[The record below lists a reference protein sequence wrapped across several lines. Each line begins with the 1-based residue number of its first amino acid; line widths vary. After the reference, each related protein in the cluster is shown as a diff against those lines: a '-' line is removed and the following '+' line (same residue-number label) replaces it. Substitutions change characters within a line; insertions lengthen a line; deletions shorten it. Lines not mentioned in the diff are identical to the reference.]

1 MNISFKSFYLFVF
14 AFCLSLTTWAFT
26 APKLTGP
33 VIDEMGLLSSSAVSQ
48 IEQVL
53 YSIKQNNGPQI
64 QVFVTASL
72 QDEPIESVAIQIF
85 DQWKLGD
92 QKKDD
97 GLLFLIA
104 PKEKKLRIEVGQGLE
119 GDIPDVIAKRI
130 ISDIVSPFFK
140 RGEFDFGVVQ
150 GIGAIQNYLNASPE
164 QKAKLQQQ
172 VKDSGSGLN
181 KDNKIK
187 KYGFFFI
194 LGIWLLL
201 FLINPSMALSM
212 LFFALSRG
220 GSGRSGGFGG
230 GWSGGGGS
238 SSGGGASG
246 SW

>member
-1 MNISFKSFYLFVF
+1 MLLTAKNLLFLF
-14 AFCLSLTTWAFT
+14 ILSLGLSAWAFK
-26 APKLTGP
+26 APALTGP
-33 VIDEMGLLSSSAVSQ
+33 VIDEVNLLSRPAVAE
-48 IEQVL
+48 IEQIL
-53 YSIKQNNGPQI
+53 FSIKQKNGPQI

-72 QDEPIESVAIQIF
+72 QGEAIESVAIQIF

-92 QKKDD
+92 EKKDN

-104 PKEKKLRIEVGQGLE
+104 PTEKKLRIEVGQGLE

-130 ISDIVSPFFK
+130 IADIVSPFFK
-140 RGEFDFGVVQ
+140 RGEFDFGVSQ
-150 GIGAIQNYLNASPE
+150 GVAALQTYLNASPE
-164 QKAKLQQQ
+164 QKAQLQER
-172 VKDSGSGLN
+172 VKDSGSTLN
-181 KDNKIK
+181 KDNKLK

-201 FLINPSMALSM
+201 FLINPSMALSL

-220 GSGRSGGFGG
+220 GGGGRSGGSGG

>member
-1 MNISFKSFYLFVF
+1 M
-14 AFCLSLTTWAFT
+14 TWAFT

-33 VIDEMGLLSSSAVSQ
+33 VVDETGLLSASTVAQ
-48 IEQVL
+48 IQQTL
-53 YSIKQNNGPQI
+53 FLMKQNNGPQI

-130 ISDIVSPFFK
+130 IADIVTPFFK
-140 RGEFDFGVVQ
+140 RGEYDFGVVQ
-150 GIGAIQNYLNASPE
+150 GIGALQTYLNATPE
-164 QKAKLQQQ
+164 QKVKLQNQ

-181 KDNKIK
+181 KENKTK

-194 LGIWLLL
+194 LAIWLIL

-220 GSGRSGGFGG
+220 GGGRSGGGG
-230 GWSGGGGS
+230 GSWSGGGGS

>member
-1 MNISFKSFYLFVF
+1 MAALKSFLFIF
-14 AFCLSLTTWAFT
+14 TISLSFTAWAFT
-26 APKLTGP
+26 VPKLTGP
-33 VIDEMGLLSSSAVSQ
+33 VVDQAGLLSTAAVSQ
-48 IEQVL
+48 IEQL
-53 YSIKQNNGPQI
+53 LFSIKQNKGPQI
-64 QVFVTASL
+64 QVFVTSSL
-72 QDEPIESVAIQIF
+72 QDEAIESVAIQIF

-140 RGEFDFGVVQ
+140 RGEYDFGVVQ
-150 GIGAIQNYLNASPE
+150 GIAALQTYLNASPE
-164 QKAKLQQQ
+164 QKIRLQQQ
-172 VKDSGSGLN
+172 VKDSKSGLN
-181 KDNKIK
+181 KDNSIK

-220 GSGRSGGFGG
+220 GGG
-230 GWSGGGGS
+230 GGSSGSRGSWSGGGGS

>member
-92 QKKDD
+92 RKKDD

-140 RGEFDFGVVQ
+140 RGEFDFGDRKSVV
-150 GIGAIQNYLNASPE
+150 
-164 QKAKLQQQ
+164 
-172 VKDSGSGLN
+172 
-181 KDNKIK
+181 
-187 KYGFFFI
+187 
-194 LGIWLLL
+194 
-201 FLINPSMALSM
+201 
-212 LFFALSRG
+212 
-220 GSGRSGGFGG
+220 
-230 GWSGGGGS
+230 
-238 SSGGGASG
+238 
-246 SW
+246 

>member
-1 MNISFKSFYLFVF
+1 MRTNVLFLFVF
-14 AFCLSLTTWAFT
+14 SLSLSTWAFK
-26 APKLTGP
+26 APALTGP
-33 VIDEMGLLSSSAVSQ
+33 VMDEAGLLSRAAVTE
-48 IEQVL
+48 IEQTL
-53 YSIKQNNGPQI
+53 YAIKQKNGHQI
-64 QVFVTASL
+64 QVFVTSSL
-72 QDEPIESVAIQIF
+72 QDEAIESVAIQIF

-92 QKKDD
+92 AKKDD

-104 PKEKKLRIEVGQGLE
+104 PAEKKLRIEVGQGLE

-140 RGEFDFGVVQ
+140 RGEYDFGVVQ
-150 GIGAIQNYLNASPE
+150 GVAALQTYLNASPE
-164 QKAKLQQQ
+164 QKAQLQER
-172 VKDSGSGLN
+172 VNDSGSNLN
-181 KDNKIK
+181 KENKTK

-201 FLINPSMALSM
+201 FLFNPSMALSL
-212 LFFALSRG
+212 LFFAFSRG
-220 GSGRSGGFGG
+220 GGGGRGGFGG

>member
-1 MNISFKSFYLFVF
+1 MKYLLFMI
-14 AFCLSLTTWAFT
+14 AFSLSLSTWAFSV
-26 APKLTGP
+26 PKLTGP
-33 VIDEMGLLSSSAVSQ
+33 VIDEMGLLSASTVSQ
-48 IEQVL
+48 IEQLL
-53 YSIKQNNGPQI
+53 YSIKQTNGPQI
-64 QVFVTASL
+64 QVYVTASL

-85 DQWKLGD
+85 DKWKLGD

-104 PKEKKLRIEVGQGLE
+104 PNEKKLRMEVGQGLE

-130 ISDIVSPFFK
+130 IADIVTPLFK
-140 RGEFDFGVVQ
+140 RGEYDFGVIQ
-150 GIGAIQNYLNASPE
+150 GIGALQTYLNATPE
-164 QKAKLQQQ
+164 QKAKLQNQ
-172 VKDSGSGLN
+172 VNDSGSGLN
-181 KDNKIK
+181 KENKTK

-194 LGIWLLL
+194 LAIWLIL

-212 LFFALSRG
+212 LFFAFSRG
-220 GSGRSGGFGG
+220 GGGRSGGFGGG